1 MSESPSGRW
10 LRVQNVFIA
19 AVECD
24 TASRIAL
31 LDRECGQDVA
41 LRRDVE
47 SLLGGHHSDGLVD
60 QLADRV
66 TASALCRERLDATDW
81 KGRTVAQYTVLDAIG
96 AGAMGLVYR
105 ARDER
110 LGRHVALKFLPPHLS
125 AQESAKQRFLLE
137 ARAAA
142 ALDHANICT
151 IHEVGETSDGHLF
164 IAMPLYEGETLQTR
178 LTRGPLACDAALSIA
193 LQVARGLGRAHEHG
207 IVHRDVKPSNVMLL
221 PDGTVKILDFG
232 VARVQD
238 VSLTSPDGA
247 AIGTVAYMS
256 PEQARGDAVDPRTD
270 VWSLGVVLY
279 EMLAGVRPFRG
290 ENAQALVL
298 AVLTT
303 QPPAVAPAR
312 TELPVE
318 IDTVLAKA
326 LAKRAEDR
334 YASMETLASDLKV
347 FAARRRTDSEAP
359 KAPAATGERRRATM
373 LVTTIADYPALVERL
388 APEELEKLIGL
399 VRNAAVDCVRRH
411 GGLVNQALGEEI
423 VSLFGVPTAHEDD
436 DLRAVRAGMELHA
449 RVGELGASIQ
459 LQSGVHAGAVVAQ
472 RLTEGPRRYGVTG
485 SAAQVAARLAAL
497 APRGAILVS
506 SECRRLLAPFVHTE
520 VHETV
525 LLQADTAP
533 ITPYRVTGES
543 GLQTRL
549 EAAVRKGLTPYTGRH
564 IELEAL
570 AAQLAETG
578 SGRGQ
583 VVLIVGDAGV
593 GKSRL
598 LYELLERIDTAR
610 MRVVQARCRSYGG
623 FAPYSPF
630 VEVLREVLHL
640 QPNVDIESMAQRI
653 RAIDSSLQ
661 AFVPLYLHLLSIQ
674 SDAYPMPKHLRAEHL
689 QAAMGDALAAL
700 VTLAARNRPTV
711 LLLED
716 WHWSDEG
723 SREALRRLVEVVS
736 AHALLIVVTSRP
748 QPTGA
753 ADWAAQATRV
763 QLAPLDFPA
772 STAIMC
778 NVLRVRRVAD
788 ELARRVF
795 ERTGGNPFFLEEV
808 CQALVEQG
816 AVTTREGEG
825 VAAGGI
831 EALRLPDTVQAVI
844 RARLDALDKDSLEVM
859 RVASVIGREFGRE
872 LVVDAMGPT
881 VEPSA
886 ALERLK
892 ASGLIQ
898 QTRVLPAPAYRFK
911 HVLTREVTYDSLL
924 GHQRRSLHEAIGRAI
939 EHRHAERIDEHA
951 EVLAYHFERAE
962 DWRSAVRYGRRAAD
976 RAAALSQFTDALRTL
991 DLVLECV
998 AHLPDDT
1005 VRCDLQADV
1014 LLQEERLCETLGLRG
1029 RQQQIAGDL
1038 ISLLAPRGASPRLA
1052 QAYMR
1057 QGDVSTLLKRYD
1069 AADRAL
1075 TTALRLCR
1083 ESGDAVLERLTLRS
1097 IGLLRWHEGR
1107 HAEALAIAESALAID
1122 RERGDELAVAGDLTN
1137 IGLILKS
1144 SGEYER
1150 ARAILE
1156 EAVKVR
1162 ELSED
1167 PSALVHG
1174 LHSLANVYR
1183 SLGDLDVALVHLQR
1197 ANEVSRR
1204 FMLPIQRS
1212 FQLMAIAHILL
1223 QRGQVEE
1230 SLRTYEEAVE
1240 LSRRARHADGLVQSL
1255 RAQGHLLFGLGLQ
1268 KEALPPLQEAARLF
1282 GQLEDR
1288 AGEVEMLSRVAVI
1301 LENQA
1306 RAGEAAATW
1315 EQVHA
1320 LYSELENA
1328 HGTLEALEG
1337 IVRTRRRAAAPAE
1350 EIFPHLRAA
1359 LALAG
1364 MLGEKRREASLR
1376 NTLGILEWESARY
1389 AQALPHYEELL
1400 ALSRELGDRFAE
1412 GLALNSL
1419 GVTLSRLRRYD
1430 EARTVLEESIRL
1442 NRESGEKLLER
1453 HAFTALAAVGGAPG
1467 KMN

>member
-1 MSESPSGRW
+1 M
-10 LRVQNVFIA
+10 
-19 AVECD
+19 
-24 TASRIAL
+24 
-31 LDRECGQDVA
+31 
-41 LRRDVE
+41 
-47 SLLGGHHSDGLVD
+47 
-60 QLADRV
+60 
-66 TASALCRERLDATDW
+66 
-81 KGRTVAQYTVLDAIG
+81 
-96 AGAMGLVYR
+96 
-105 ARDER
+105 
-110 LGRHVALKFLPPHLS
+110 
-125 AQESAKQRFLLE
+125 
-137 ARAAA
+137 
-142 ALDHANICT
+142 
-151 IHEVGETSDGHLF
+151 
-164 IAMPLYEGETLQTR
+164 
-178 LTRGPLACDAALSIA
+178 
-193 LQVARGLGRAHEHG
+193 
-207 IVHRDVKPSNVMLL
+207 
-221 PDGTVKILDFG
+221 
-232 VARVQD
+232 
-238 VSLTSPDGA
+238 
-247 AIGTVAYMS
+247 
-256 PEQARGDAVDPRTD
+256 
-270 VWSLGVVLY
+270 
-279 EMLAGVRPFRG
+279 RPFRG

-303 QPPAVAPAR
+303 DPPPVAPGR
-312 TELPVE
+312 TELPIE
-318 IDTVLAKA
+318 IDGVLAKA
-326 LAKRAEDR
+326 LAKSAEAR
-334 YASMETLASDLKV
+334 YASMESLANDLKL
-347 FAARRRTDSEAP
+347 FAGRRRTDSEAP

-373 LVTTIADYPALVERL
+373 LVTTVADYAALVERVS
-388 APEELEKLIGL
+388 PGELEKLVGL

-436 DLRAVRAGMELHA
+436 DLRAVRAAMELHA
-449 RVGELGASIQ
+449 RVRDISASIQ
-459 LQSGVHAGAVVAQ
+459 LQSGVHGGAVVAQ
-472 RLTEGPRRYGVTG
+472 RLMEGPRRYGVTG
-485 SAAQVAARLAAL
+485 PAAQVAARLAAL
-497 APRGAILVS
+497 APHGAILVS
-506 SECRRLLAPFVHTE
+506 PECRRLLAPFVHTE

-525 LLQADTAP
+525 LLQADTAA
-533 ITPYRVTGES
+533 ITPYRVIGES

-564 IELEAL
+564 IELETL
-570 AAQLAETG
+570 AAQLTETG
-578 SGRGQ
+578 AGRGQ
-583 VVLIVGDAGV
+583 VALIVGDAGV

-598 LYELLERIDTAR
+598 LYELLDRIDTAR

-640 QPNVDIESMAQRI
+640 QPKLEAEGMAERI
-653 RAIDSSLQ
+653 RAIDSSLEPY
-661 AFVPLYLHLLSIQ
+661 VPLYLHLLSVQ
-674 SDAYPMPKHLRAEHL
+674 SDAYPLPRHLRAEHL

-700 VTLAARNRPTV
+700 LTLAARTRPLV

-748 QPTGA
+748 QLTGTP
-753 ADWAAQATRV
+753 DWAAQATRV
-763 QLAPLDFPA
+763 QLAPLDFHA
-772 STAIMC
+772 SVAIMC
-778 NVLRVRRVAD
+778 NVLHVQRVAE

-808 CQALVEQG
+808 CQALGEQG
-816 AVTTREGEG
+816 AVATRDGEG
-825 VAAGGI
+825 IAAGGV
-831 EALRLPDTVQAVI
+831 ESLRLPDTVQAVI

-872 LVVDAMGPT
+872 LIVDAMGPAAD
-881 VEPSA
+881 PSA

-924 GHQRRSLHEAIGRAI
+924 GHQRRSLHETIGRAI

-962 DWRSAVRYGRRAAD
+962 DWASAVRYGRRAAD
-976 RAAALSQFTDALRTL
+976 RAAALSQFADALRTL

-998 AHLPDDT
+998 EHLPDEGL
-1005 VRCDLQADV
+1005 RCDLQADV
-1014 LLQEERLCETLGLRG
+1014 LLQQERLCETLGLRG

-1038 ISLLAPRGASPRLA
+1038 ISLLAPQGASPRLA

-1075 TTALRLCR
+1075 STALRLCR

-1107 HAEALAIAESALAID
+1107 HADALAIAESALAID

-1144 SGEYER
+1144 AGEFER
-1150 ARAILE
+1150 ARVILE
-1156 EAVKVR
+1156 EAVKIR

-1167 PSALVHG
+1167 PSTLVHG

-1183 SLGDLDVALVHLQR
+1183 SLGDLDLALVHLHR

-1212 FQLMAIAHILL
+1212 FQLMAIAHIML

-1255 RAQGHLLFGLGLQ
+1255 RAQGQLLFGLGLQ
-1268 KEALPPLQEAARLF
+1268 AEALSPLQEAARLF
-1282 GQLEDR
+1282 AQLEDR

-1301 LENQA
+1301 LENQS
-1306 RAGEAAATW
+1306 RAGEAAAIW
-1315 EQVHA
+1315 QQVYA
-1320 LYSELENA
+1320 LYSGLEDA
-1328 HGTLEALEG
+1328 QGTLEALEG

-1350 EIFPHLRAA
+1350 EIFPHVKAA

-1364 MLGEKRREASLR
+1364 ALGDKRREASFR
-1376 NTLGILEWESARY
+1376 NTLAILEWESGRY
-1389 AQALPHYEELL
+1389 AQALPHFEELL

-1430 EARTVLEESIRL
+1430 EARTVLEESILL
-1442 NRESGEKLLER
+1442 NRNNDEKLLER
-1453 HAFTALAAVGGAPG
+1453 HARTALADLG
-1467 KMN
+1467 KALGKTN